1 MLENVKC
8 LNYYMRFLKINRLP
22 TFAVNMK
29 HTPESCPLFNAEVKK
44 RFKEMLGKKEEAWD
58 RAKKH
63 GVQVLSAW
71 TSILEHLV
79 FYIVEASSQE
89 AVEDY
94 FKDIGFA
101 FWNTI
106 EIRQVRPVEDI

>member
-1 MLENVKC
+1 M
-8 LNYYMRFLKINRLP
+8 
-22 TFAVNMK
+22 
-29 HTPESCPLFNAEVKK
+29 
-44 RFKEMLGKKEEAWD
+44 
-58 RAKKH
+58 
-63 GVQVLSAW
+63 LSAW

-106 EIRQVRPVEDI
+106 EIRQVKPVEEIIKAIVEKS

>member
-1 MLENVKC
+1 M
-8 LNYYMRFLKINRLP
+8 P
-22 TFAVNMK
+22 TFAVNLE

-44 RFKEMLGKKEEAWD
+44 RFKEMLRKRENAWD
-58 RAKKH
+58 RAKKR
-63 GVQVLSAW
+63 GIQVLSAW
-71 TSILEHLV
+71 TSVLDHLV

-101 FWNTI
+101 FWNSI
-106 EIRQVRPVEDI
+106 EIRQVRPVEEIIKVIIEKS

>member
-1 MLENVKC
+1 M
-8 LNYYMRFLKINRLP
+8 
-22 TFAVNMK
+22 
-29 HTPESCPLFNAEVKK
+29 
-44 RFKEMLGKKEEAWD
+44 
-58 RAKKH
+58 
-63 GVQVLSAW
+63 SAW

-106 EIRQVRPVEDI
+106 EIRQVKPVEEIIKAIVKKS

>member
-1 MLENVKC
+1 M
-8 LNYYMRFLKINRLP
+8 P
-22 TFAVNMK
+22 TFSVNMK
-29 HTPESCPLFNAEVKK
+29 HTAESCPLFNVEVKK
-44 RFKEMLGKKEEAWD
+44 RFKEMLGKREEAWD

-71 TSILEHLV
+71 TSVLEHV
-79 FYIVEASSQE
+79 IFYIVEASSQE
-89 AVEDY
+89 AVENY

-106 EIRQVRPVEDI
+106 EIRQVRPVEDIIKAVVEKS

>member
-1 MLENVKC
+1 M
-8 LNYYMRFLKINRLP
+8 P
-22 TFAVNMK
+22 TFSVNMK
-29 HTPESCPLFNAEVKK
+29 HTAESCPLFNVEVKK
-44 RFKEMLGKKEEAWD
+44 RFKEMLGKREEAWD

-71 TSILEHLV
+71 TSVLEHV
-79 FYIVEASSQE
+79 IFYIVEASSQE
-89 AVEDY
+89 AVENY

-106 EIRQVRPVEDI
+106 EIRQVRSVEDIIKAVVEKS